1 MAFQISPGVN
11 VTEIDLTTIV
21 PAVSSTTG
29 AIAGN
34 FNWGPVE
41 QRFLITNEN
50 DLVNYF
56 GRPNAN
62 NQETFFTAAN
72 FLNYGNALYVV
83 RAASSS
89 QSKNAVANSTVSST
103 TASPIFVKNLDDYNS
118 QGASTIATNSG
129 AAYIAKYPGALGNS
143 LKISVCDSAN
153 AYSSTVYPTTSGIQ
167 YSIAFSIGSNT
178 ATVTVANTVSGAST
192 PPANSV
198 LQSFVNSITAGDYLV
213 AGNSSSASI
222 GAQFVKVS
230 GAPTS
235 NATGWTLASNAYTAT
250 INLAS
255 TYTLSNNF
263 TQTGTSSSSNI
274 VRYWEYY
281 NLVDKAPGTSPFVS
295 TRGGTGDEIHIVVA
309 DEDGRISGVPGTVL
323 ETYPALSRAT
333 DAYGPQGGSIFY
345 QTALNTQS
353 QWVWYVSERAGAA
366 SNTAA
371 NITPASTTLPY
382 TVSFAGGVDSL
393 PEGGVGGA
401 TNMAMSDIVRAYNL
415 FVNAED
421 VDISL
426 ILAGKAA
433 GVGYTQMANYLID
446 NVAEVRK
453 DCVVF
458 ISPNYE
464 TVVNNFGDVASS
476 VVAFRNSIHNT
487 SYAVIDSGYKY
498 AYDRYN
504 DKYIYV
510 PLNGDIAGTVVRTD
524 NVRDPWFSP
533 AGYNRGSIKNVI
545 KLAFNPNKAQR
556 DTLYKGDVNPVVT
569 FPGQGTVLFG
579 DKTALGSPSA
589 FDRINVRRLFI
600 VLEKAIATAAKFTL
614 FEFNDAFTRAQFRN
628 LVEPYLRDIQG
639 RRGIYDFKVICDETN
654 NTPERIDRNEFW
666 GDIYIKPARSINFIQ
681 LNFVAVRTGVQFEEV
696 VGQF

>member
-21 PAVSSTTG
+21 PAVATTTG

-50 DLVNYF
+50 DLIAYF

-62 NQETFFTAAN
+62 NQETFYTAAN
-72 FLNYGNALYVV
+72 FLNYGNSLYVA
-83 RAASSS
+83 RAASAS
-89 QSKNAVANSTVSST
+89 QSKNAVANSTVTSAT
-103 TASPIFVKNLDDYNS
+103 VSPIFVKNQDDYNS
-118 QGASTIATNSG
+118 QGASTISTNSG
-129 AAYIAKYPGALGNS
+129 AAYIAKYPGALGSS

-153 AYSSTVYPTTSGIQ
+153 AYSSTIYPTVSGIQ
-167 YSIAFSIGSNT
+167 YSIAFSVGSNT
-178 ATVTVANTVSGAST
+178 ATVTVANTVAGAST

-198 LQSFVNSITAGDYLV
+198 LQSFVNSIITGDYLV
-213 AGNSSSASI
+213 AGNASSASI

-230 GAPTS
+230 GAPAS
-235 NATGWTLASNAYTAT
+235 NASGWTLASNAYTAT
-250 INLAS
+250 INLTS

-274 VRYWEYY
+274 LRYWEYY

-295 TRGGTGDEIHIVVA
+295 TRGGTGDEIHIIVA
-309 DEDGRISGVPGTVL
+309 DEDGKISGTPGTVL
-323 ETYPALSRAT
+323 ETFPAQSRAT

-345 QTALNTQS
+345 QTVLNTQS
-353 QWVWYVSERAGAA
+353 NWVWYVSERAGAP

-371 NITPASTTLPY
+371 NMTPASTTLPN
-382 TVSFAGGVDSL
+382 TLSFAGGVDSL
-393 PEGGVGGA
+393 PEGGAGGA
-401 TNMAMSDIVRAYNL
+401 TNMAMADIVRAYNL

-433 GVGYTQMANYLID
+433 GVGYTQVANYLID
-446 NVAEVRK
+446 NLAEVRK

-476 VVAFRNSIHNT
+476 VVSFRNNIHNS

-498 AYDRYN
+498 TYDRYN

-556 DTLYKGDVNPVVT
+556 DTLYKSDVNPVVT

-579 DKTALGSPSA
+579 DKTALGKPSA

-600 VLEKAIATAAKFTL
+600 VLEKSIATAAKFTL

-628 LVEPYLRDIQG
+628 LVEPYLRDVQG

-666 GDIYIKPARSINFIQ
+666 GDIYIKPARAINFIQ

>member
-21 PAVSSTTG
+21 PAVSTTTG

-72 FLNYGNALYVV
+72 FLNYGNSLYVV
-83 RAASSS
+83 RAASAS
-89 QSKNAVANSTVSST
+89 QSKNAVANSSVSGST
-103 TASPIFVKNLDDYNS
+103 TSPIYIKNIDDFNS
-118 QGASTIATNSG
+118 QGASVINTNGNSP
-129 AAYIAKYPGALGNS
+129 YVAKYAGALGNS

-153 AYSSTVYPTTSGIQ
+153 AYSSTVYPTVSGIQ
-167 YSIAFSIGSNT
+167 YSVAFSVGSNT
-178 ATVTVANTVSGAST
+178 ATVTVANTVAGAST

-198 LQSFVNSITAGDYLV
+198 LQSFVNAFTTGDYIV
-213 AGNSSSASI
+213 AGNSTSASI
-222 GAQFVKVS
+222 GAQYLKLT
-230 GAPTS
+230 GAP
-235 NATGWTLASNAYTAT
+235 ASNASGWTATSNTYTAT
-250 INLAS
+250 LNFS
-255 TYTLSNNF
+255 QFYTLSNNF
-263 TQTGTSSSSNI
+263 THTATSTTSNI
-274 VRYWEYY
+274 TRYWEYY
-281 NLVDKAPGTSPFVS
+281 NLVDKAPGTSAFTS
-295 TRGGTGDEIHIVVA
+295 ARNGTGDEIHVVVA
-309 DEDGRISGVPGTVL
+309 DEDGRITGVPGTAL

-333 DAYGPQGGSIFY
+333 DAYGPQGGSIYY
-345 QTALNTQS
+345 QTVLNLNS
-353 QWVWYVSERAGAA
+353 QWVWNVADRAGAA

-371 NITPASTTLPY
+371 NMTPASTTLPQ
-382 TVSFAGGVDSL
+382 TLSFSGGVDSL
-393 PEGGVGGA
+393 PEGGTGGA
-401 TNMAMSDIVRAYNL
+401 SNMAIADLVRAYNYFL
-415 FVNAED
+415 AAED

-446 NVAEVRK
+446 NIAEVRK

-464 TVVNNFGDVASS
+464 TVVNNFGDVATS
-476 VVAFRNSIHNT
+476 VVNFRNSIHNT

-504 DKYIYV
+504 DKYIYL

-545 KLAFNPNKAQR
+545 KLAFNPNKSQR
-556 DTLYKGDVNPVVT
+556 DTLYKSDVNPVVT

-579 DKTALGSPSA
+579 DKTALGKPSA

-614 FEFNDAFTRAQFRN
+614 FEFNDAFTRSQFRN

-639 RRGIYDFKVICDETN
+639 RRGIYDFKVVCDETN